1 MSTMSTTEWH
11 LWERCGVELEYMIV
25 DRSTLQVL
33 PLADFLL
40 QAPSGEQLSELE
52 HGVVGWS
59 NELVRHVIEF
69 KCAHPV
75 TTLEGWSELF
85 HAEVQCAN
93 EMLRS
98 RGAMLLPSAC
108 HPLMNPATD
117 THLWTHDNREI
128 YAAYD
133 RIFNCQG
140 HGWSNLQSTHLNLSF
155 HGDAEFGQLHAAIRL
170 LLPLIPAL
178 AASSPF
184 LEGRFTGFLDARLET
199 YRHNQKR
206 IPSIAG
212 QVIPEAL
219 FTQADYERE
228 VFEKVRNDIAPH
240 DPDHLLNHYFLN
252 SRGAIARFDRGAIE
266 IRLVDIQECPAA
278 DIAIAETQI
287 AVLHALVNSL
297 WGDPAKQR
305 VLTTERL
312 AELLMRGV
320 RDGENAIYDWPEYL
334 QAFGYTG
341 VRCTARELWQH
352 IAQGIAPTLS
362 ATTREHLQILLR
374 RGTLASTLLK
384 TLGPEPA
391 PSDLVRVYHQLARC
405 LARNEFY
412 HPAL

>member
-1 MSTMSTTEWH
+1 M
-11 LWERCGVELEYMIV
+11 
-25 DRSTLQVL
+25 
-33 PLADFLL
+33 
-40 QAPSGEQLSELE
+40 
-52 HGVVGWS
+52 
-59 NELVRHVIEF
+59 
-69 KCAHPV
+69 
-75 TTLEGWSELF
+75 
-85 HAEVQCAN
+85 
-93 EMLRS
+93 
-98 RGAMLLPSAC
+98 
-108 HPLMNPATD
+108 
-117 THLWTHDNREI
+117 
-128 YAAYD
+128 
-133 RIFNCQG
+133 
-140 HGWSNLQSTHLNLSF
+140 
-155 HGDAEFGQLHAAIRL
+155 
-170 LLPLIPAL
+170 PLIPAL

-287 AVLHALVNSL
+287 AVLHALVNGL
-297 WGDPAKQR
+297 WSDPAKQR
-305 VLTTERL
+305 VLSTERL

-320 RDGENAIYDWPEYL
+320 RDGENAIYDWPEFL